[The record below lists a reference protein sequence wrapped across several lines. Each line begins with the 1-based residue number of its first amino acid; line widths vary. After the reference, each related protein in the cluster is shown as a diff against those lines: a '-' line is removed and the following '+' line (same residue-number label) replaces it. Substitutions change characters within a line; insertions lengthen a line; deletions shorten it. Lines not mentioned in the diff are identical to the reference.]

1 MCGMPSA
8 DRLDR
13 ILIIA
18 YFVDNRLWQ
27 DDCVMQE
34 ETRALGER
42 TYQQLLGEILGGEHA
57 PGAPLRPQGIAHR
70 LGVSLV
76 VVREALTRLCG
87 DGLAERHTN
96 RGFTVSEASDE
107 RWQELAHARS
117 LLEPVMLRD
126 AVERGDLE
134 WETRVVAAHHRLAAT
149 PIGTETGGH
158 VSEQWSLAHGRFHR
172 ALIEGC
178 ANRVMLGVFDRF
190 WRSSELAR
198 RWSVDISADRDIAGE
213 HAQLMHAAC
222 DRDADRAQRLLR
234 EHIMRTVR
242 RLQP

>member
-1 MCGMPSA
+1 VNQG
-8 DRLDR
+8 
-13 ILIIA
+13 
-18 YFVDNRLWQ
+18 
-27 DDCVMQE
+27 

-42 TYQQLLGEILGGEHA
+42 TYQQLLGEILGGEHP
-57 PGAPLRPQGIAHR
+57 PGAPLRPQAIADR

-76 VVREALTRLCG
+76 VVREALTRLSG
-87 DGLAERHTN
+87 EGLAERYAN
-96 RGFTVSEASDE
+96 RGFTVPEASDD
-107 RWQELAHARS
+107 RWRELAHARS

-126 AVERGDLE
+126 AVERGDLD
-134 WETRVVAAHHRLAAT
+134 WESSVVAAHHRLAAT

-178 ANRVMLGVFDRF
+178 GNDVMLGVFDRF

-198 RWSVDISADRDIAGE
+198 RWSVDISTDRDIAGE
-213 HAQLMHAAC
+213 HAQLAQAAC
-222 DRDADRAQRLLR
+222 DRDGDRAQRLLR
-234 EHIMRTVR
+234 AHILRTVR